1 MHSVLKMV
9 RWYGIEL
16 LTLYK
21 DNLDWLLLK
30 INNHNHVA
38 SDTGPKGSNQQEHTL
53 TIRPDQING
62 FATHRTDLPILSFGI
77 VANKLDRDL
86 EVVTMPDT
94 SHRIFPTTTV

>member
-1 MHSVLKMV
+1 MV

-62 FATHRTDLPILSFGI
+62 FAAHRTDLPILELWHCCKQTRSRLWSGYYARY
-77 VANKLDRDL
+77 V
-86 EVVTMPDT
+86 T
-94 SHRIFPTTTV
+94 SHLSNNHCIEGGP